1 MRYFLYF
8 LSLSA
13 CFAFTKSSFW
23 GFYGH
28 KKITELAIFT
38 LPAEMI
44 GFYKRNTAIIVQKSV
59 APDQRRYVID
69 AEGPKHYIDLDEYE
83 NLDSIPKYWFDAVEE
98 FGEETLVDRGI
109 VPWSA
114 YFTYRQ
120 LINAFKEK
128 NYDKI
133 ITKSCDLA
141 HYLADANVP
150 LHTTSNYNGQKTGQR
165 GVHGFW
171 ETRLPSLF
179 SDDYDFFVGR
189 AIYLDDPQAAI
200 WQSVFQANELVDSLL
215 RVEEEITNLVGA
227 SKKYAFEDKGKR
239 TVKVYSEKYSNAYH
253 QAMPAVELQMQR
265 SIKIIGDFWFTA
277 WIEAGQPDLS
287 TISKSSEIKAD
298 TLDLSKS
305 VVPKREHEH

>member
-13 CFAFTKSSFW
+13 CFAFTKGSFW

-38 LPAEMI
+38 LPVEMI
-44 GFYKRNTAIIVQKSV
+44 SFYKQNAAIIVQKAV

-69 AEGPKHYIDLDEYE
+69 AEGPKHYIDLDEFE

-98 FGEETLVDRGI
+98 FGEERLVDRGI

-114 YFTYRQ
+114 YFTYKQ
-120 LINAFKEK
+120 LINAFKVK

-133 ITKSCDLA
+133 IMKSCDLA

-189 AIYLDDPQAAI
+189 ATYLDDPQASI
-200 WQSVFQANELVDSLL
+200 WRSVFEANKLVDSLL
-215 RVEEEITNLVGA
+215 RVEEEITYLIGA

-287 TISKSSEIKAD
+287 EIYKGNEIMVD

-305 VVPKREHEH
+305 IVPKREHEH